1 MATQRPEP
9 RAELRSIIAL
19 VLDEAYRNPERP
31 PQRQVVRWLGEL
43 ACAVGYSLK
52 NGAPSTN
59 RALLA
64 ELLDFR
70 ADLDVS
76 APAPKPGGPPARMRR
91 RRIEPVVIDLGRATA
106 G

>member
-19 VLDEAYRNPERP
+19 VLDEAYRSPERT

-43 ACAVGYSLK
+43 ACAVGYSMK
-52 NGAPSTN
+52 NGAPTSN

-64 ELLDFR
+64 ELLEFR
-70 ADLDVS
+70 AELDAS
-76 APAPKPGGPPARMRR
+76 APAPRPGGPPARTRR
-91 RRIEPVVIDLGRATA
+91 RRIEPVVIDLERAVA